1 MQHPQVFQNTV
12 QKKFKLI
19 PPKDFGKSGKE
30 YPKATIADATRET
43 NAITKCLADKQ
54 MTIVISNRENSHG
67 AYNQIMAFKEW
78 NIKCAIRKLTI
89 RTVSHDGRK
98 TTIKLLINDHYF
110 DDVISL
116 FHDGKLQ
123 YLNYEMVQ
131 EDFEHTTDKG
141 TDVHTNIIIEISDDI
156 SLAVLYNA
164 GIKLIAKINELLS
177 LGNSDEQVIGSQQP
191 SNKNTEIPAAEITNN
206 QHFPALRSSPT
217 ILEAAQ
223 AAAAALIQEAIQEQN
238 STQATAAPPAQATA
252 PVKEAIQEQNPAQAT
267 APVKEAIQ
275 EQNPAQA
282 TAPVKEAI
290 QVPVQTPA
298 HVAEA
303 RSIPTPINLIDDSL
317 NINPSSIREKETI
330 IKELTHK
337 MNQFYSEMEIK
348 IAKMQEEINIEAES
362 LHIMKSVYTTQES
375 ARRALAINKSRK
387 LAFAA
392 KAESFPIPKQF
403 AKDISTDVAVQTP
416 VAVQATPVV
425 VQATH
430 KANPEQSVTAT
441 QSTSDR
447 VSSIWGDEICNE
459 DTA

>member
-191 SNKNTEIPAAEITNN
+191 SHKNTEIPAAEITNN

-238 STQATAAPPAQATA
+238 PTQATA
-252 PVKEAIQEQNPAQAT
+252 PVKEAIQEQNTTQAT
-267 APVKEAIQ
+267 PAP
-275 EQNPAQA
+275 PAQA

-290 QVPVQTPA
+290 QVPVQTHA

-337 MNQFYSEMEIK
+337 MNQFYAEMEIK

-403 AKDISTDVAVQTP
+403 AKDISTDVVVQTP
-416 VAVQATPVV
+416 DPVQATPVV
-425 VQATH
+425 VQDAH
-430 KANPEQSVTAT
+430 KANPEQSVTTT

-447 VSSIWGDEICNE
+447 VIPNWGDEICNE